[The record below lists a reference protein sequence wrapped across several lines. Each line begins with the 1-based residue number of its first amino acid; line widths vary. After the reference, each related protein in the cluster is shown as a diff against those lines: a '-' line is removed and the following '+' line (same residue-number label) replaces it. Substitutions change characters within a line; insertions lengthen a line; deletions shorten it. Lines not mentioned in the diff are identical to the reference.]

1 MSTLHLHSAHTPFA
15 SFAPIT
21 ASRFFRTSR
30 VSLRNDVVSEPLPIL
45 SFSSLYLYQLL
56 NGTRVFSALQG
67 GRSSAGREREAERQ
81 RVRRQRKRDSELR
94 RGAERA
100 DSGFG

>member
-1 MSTLHLHSAHTPFA
+1 MSTLQLHSAPTSSS

-21 ASRFFRTSR
+21 TSRLLQTSR
-30 VSLRNDVVSEPLPIL
+30 VSLRNAVVSEPA
-45 SFSSLYLYQLL
+45 FESLVFFALFTELF
-56 NGTRVFSALQG
+56 NGTRVSSALQG
-67 GRSSAGREREAERQ
+67 DRSSAIGEREAERQ

-100 DSGFG
+100 DS

>member
-1 MSTLHLHSAHTPFA
+1 
-15 SFAPIT
+15 
-21 ASRFFRTSR
+21 
-30 VSLRNDVVSEPLPIL
+30 
-45 SFSSLYLYQLL
+45 L